1 MATLTSSNC
10 LTLADWA
17 ARRGPD
23 GGIDDIVNLLSQTN
37 EILLDMLW
45 KEGNLPTGNK
55 TTVRTGLPAA
65 TWRQLYGGI
74 QRSKSTTAQVT
85 DTCGYLEALATVD
98 KDLAKLEGDAAAYRL
113 SEDMAF
119 IEGMNQQMAGTLFYG
134 NEQANP
140 AAFTGLAPRYN
151 TLETATAA
159 SAANVLNGGG
169 TGSTNTSIWLA
180 CWGPNNGFGI
190 FPKGSAA
197 GLNVNDVTT
206 DAPITAEDGN
216 PFFAFQTHYK
226 WDCGLTIRD
235 WRFFGR
241 IANIDVD
248 SLTGSSAPNLIS
260 LMTAL
265 TYKMPTMPRRVT
277 NVQSA
282 TNANGGAPL
291 SFGNPVFYVNRTIA
305 TALSL
310 QAMNK
315 TNVLLALQE
324 WDGMPTLTFRGI
336 PIRICDQILNTEAV
350 VS

>member
-1 MATLTSSNC
+1 
-10 LTLADWA
+10 
-17 ARRGPD
+17 
-23 GGIDDIVNLLSQTN
+23 V
-37 EILLDMLW
+37 
-45 KEGNLPTGNK
+45 
-55 TTVRTGLPAA
+55 
-65 TWRQLYGGI
+65 
-74 QRSKSTTAQVT
+74 
-85 DTCGYLEALATVD
+85 
-98 KDLAKLEGDAAAYRL
+98 
-113 SEDMAF
+113 
-119 IEGMNQQMAGTLFYG
+119 
-134 NEQANP
+134 
-140 AAFTGLAPRYN
+140 
-151 TLETATAA
+151 
-159 SAANVLNGGG
+159 
-169 TGSTNTSIWLA
+169 
-180 CWGPNNGFGI
+180 
-190 FPKGSAA
+190 
-197 GLNVNDVTT
+197 
-206 DAPITAEDGN
+206 
-216 PFFAFQTHYK
+216 
-226 WDCGLTIRD
+226 DCGLTIRD
-235 WRFFGR
+235 WRYFGR

-282 TNANGGAPL
+282 TNANGGTPL